1 MKCKSNISIR
11 KYILNHSVIAATVI
25 EINDEG
31 CNDTIQRTGEIL
43 SLCYI
48 TDNITIYMETLSDIS
63 VFLSPVQKTKW
74 NQCIVNIL
82 MCTLIGSVML
92 FTLHPGVY
100 VWYSYSNISFE
111 SKFAKFY
118 QYFIRFELASDYNI
132 RMTTW
137 QIQTVILY
145 WICVV
150 KLVIEQSRSSFYI
163 TLWDKFENI

>member
-1 MKCKSNISIR
+1 
-11 KYILNHSVIAATVI
+11 
-25 EINDEG
+25 
-31 CNDTIQRTGEIL
+31 
-43 SLCYI
+43 
-48 TDNITIYMETLSDIS
+48 
-63 VFLSPVQKTKW
+63 
-74 NQCIVNIL
+74 

-118 QYFIRFELASDYNI
+118 QYFIRFELAIDYNI

-145 WICVV
+145 RICVV